1 MKCSLRD
8 SLEWLYPDS
17 TIDGEPITSLECDA
31 PAGGVADVNVL
42 VTDIAPDKPL
52 RFSSD
57 TPDGEFF
64 RLIDVPV
71 ECNTGPEAFA
81 EREGGPRNKFVTR
94 RAPFRVFDAMEPL
107 SGDSLTPADVEQLT
121 GKSLTSGEATVALRF
136 RVRLGYDEA
145 SGDRRIA
152 IRVSQDGE
160 EALLT
165 FDVHV
170 HAVGLTPVGR
180 DSFPYTNWISFS
192 AIAESHG
199 IEQWTEAYFD
209 MVGRY
214 ARLMAYGR
222 QNMFLLPL
230 SVLFEAKDG
239 KPVLNVE
246 RLERLVRI
254 FTGMVRRYM
263 PGLPILDATQD
274 PDMAGAVDA
283 WCPLVNHYESAKD
296 KFDAAK
302 ARGDLVWYYTCCCP
316 GGKFMNRLLD
326 NELLRPLYLGWG
338 GALYN
343 LDGYL
348 HWGLNY
354 RSVGQNPFRK
364 NVIQNWGGGTNA
376 LPAGDTHIVYP
387 GRDGPWPSA
396 RLEAMRQGFED
407 RELLERLRS
416 KAPERI
422 EPLIRAIVRGFA
434 DYTPDVAL
442 YRRTRRELLSLCL
455 S

>member
-1 MKCSLRD
+1 
-8 SLEWLYPDS
+8 
-17 TIDGEPITSLECDA
+17 
-31 PAGGVADVNVL
+31 
-42 VTDIAPDKPL
+42 
-52 RFSSD
+52 
-57 TPDGEFF
+57 
-64 RLIDVPV
+64 
-71 ECNTGPEAFA
+71 
-81 EREGGPRNKFVTR
+81 
-94 RAPFRVFDAMEPL
+94 
-107 SGDSLTPADVEQLT
+107 
-121 GKSLTSGEATVALRF
+121 
-136 RVRLGYDEA
+136 
-145 SGDRRIA
+145 
-152 IRVSQDGE
+152 
-160 EALLT
+160 
-165 FDVHV
+165 
-170 HAVGLTPVGR
+170 
-180 DSFPYTNWISFS
+180 
-192 AIAESHG
+192 
-199 IEQWTEAYFD
+199 
-209 MVGRY
+209 
-214 ARLMAYGR
+214 
-222 QNMFLLPL
+222 
-230 SVLFEAKDG
+230 
-239 KPVLNVE
+239 
-246 RLERLVRI
+246 
-254 FTGMVRRYM
+254 
-263 PGLPILDATQD
+263 
-274 PDMAGAVDA
+274 MAGAVDA